1 MLPDYSTTAADYFPS
16 TAVYEQRQYFGE
28 PRAYGQYA
36 GAGSAPRL
44 VFEPEQVLDSG
55 ASLAAPQE
63 LLAAASSHLN
73 ATRAQL
79 GEALGVGRQR
89 IYQLL
94 DGERPSA
101 DTLSRLQR
109 LGQWADRWHE
119 LHSRPMGMILPKP
132 AQLLEVFWGELA
144 KPAPDAALIKA
155 TMDQL
160 AERHVAFEQRAT
172 RQTQLR
178 AGVEP
183 GLIGL
188 LPPRGF
194 YADDAEA

>member
-1 MLPDYSTTAADYFPS
+1 MFPDYSSVPADYRPS
-16 TAVYEQRQYFGE
+16 ATVYEQRHFVGE
-28 PRAYGQYA
+28 PRVYGHYS

-44 VFEPEQVLDSG
+44 AFEPEP
-55 ASLAAPQE
+55 SLGSDVPTVVPKE
-63 LLAAASSHLN
+63 LLAAATNHLN

-94 DGERPSA
+94 DGERPGA
-101 DTLSRLQR
+101 DTLSRLLR

-119 LHSRPMGMILPKP
+119 LHARPMGMILPKP
-132 AQLLEVFWGELA
+132 AQLLEAFWTELA
-144 KPAPDAALIKA
+144 KPVPDATAIMA

-160 AERHVAFEQRAT
+160 AERHEAFEQRAT

-178 AGVEP
+178 ASTEP